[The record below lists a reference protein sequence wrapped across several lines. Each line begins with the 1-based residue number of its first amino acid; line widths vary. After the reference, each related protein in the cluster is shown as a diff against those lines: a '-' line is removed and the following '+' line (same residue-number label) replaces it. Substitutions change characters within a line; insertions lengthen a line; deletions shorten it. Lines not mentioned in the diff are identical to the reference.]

1 MWEQEIVVGSYMSII
16 IATLDCGSLTQWVE
30 IMSNRVHRHFFFFF
44 LFCCSGNVANS
55 SSSSL
60 IRDKPTTASKK
71 KKEKKKLWVKNVAS
85 TMSCTVRHHHHHHHH
100 HHTIYRADF
109 GFTKIHNFFFL
120 FLGFSHNFFAGQRSR
135 PSHPKLR
142 NTATATTSTH
152 WISFAHLL
160 DSDCHKF
167 LFISPPITAVITGRR
182 GGWQFSTFYLLI

>member
-71 KKEKKKLWVKNVAS
+71 KKEKKNYESKMSHQQCRALWGIIIIIIII
-85 TMSCTVRHHHHHHHH
+85 TQFIVR
-100 HHTIYRADF
+100 ISDLQK
-109 GFTKIHNFFFL
+109 FTNFFFFL

>member
-71 KKEKKKLWVKNVAS
+71 KKEKKNYESKMSHQQCRALWGIIIIIIII
-85 TMSCTVRHHHHHHHH
+85 TQFIVR
-100 HHTIYRADF
+100 ISDLQK
-109 GFTKIHNFFFL
+109 FTNFFFFSFWVLVIISSRGRGVDPVILNYAIPLRQQPRLIEFLLPIFLIVIATSFCL
-120 FLGFSHNFFAGQRSR
+120 FRHR
-135 PSHPKLR
+135 
-142 NTATATTSTH
+142 
-152 WISFAHLL
+152 
-160 DSDCHKF
+160 
-167 LFISPPITAVITGRR
+167 
-182 GGWQFSTFYLLI
+182 

>member
-71 KKEKKKLWVKNVAS
+71 KKEKKNYESKMSHQQCRALWGIIIIIII
-85 TMSCTVRHHHHHHHH
+85 TQFIVR
-100 HHTIYRADF
+100 ISDLQK
-109 GFTKIHNFFFL
+109 FTNFFFFL